1 VTDHQD
7 ADTGNPIVDLID
19 SNSVRDVRTTR
30 VRVRGDLPAD
40 PIAPASLIGLDP
52 RRVVIELHRVVGT
65 FGREI
70 VFETYGDTS
79 TPPRDSYVLEGWWMP
94 DGFALVADT
103 SRVWIRASYPGDHES
118 AFPALGPHFCFLTYE
133 QLVPGEPAYTD
144 GRGAWVSVSGYEKY
158 IAGDLLRLRI
168 KPAAG

>member
-1 VTDHQD
+1 M
-7 ADTGNPIVDLID
+7 DLID
-19 SNSVRDVRTTR
+19 SNSEGDVRTTK

-65 FGREI
+65 IGREI
-70 VFETYGDTS
+70 VFETYGDTP
-79 TPPRDSYVLEGWWMP
+79 TPPRDAYVLQRWWMR
-94 DGFALVADT
+94 DGFALAADT
-103 SRVWIRASYPGDHES
+103 SRVWIRASYPGQGES

-144 GRGAWVSVSGYEKY
+144 GRGAWVSVGGYEKY
-158 IAGDLLRLRI
+158 IAGDLLRFRT
-168 KPAAG
+168 KPATG